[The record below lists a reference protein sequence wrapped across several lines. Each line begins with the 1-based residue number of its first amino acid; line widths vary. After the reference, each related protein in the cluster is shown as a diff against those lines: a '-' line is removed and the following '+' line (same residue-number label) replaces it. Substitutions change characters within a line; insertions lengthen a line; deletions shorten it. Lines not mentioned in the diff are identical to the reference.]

1 MKLWIDADACP
12 VVDLAIDIASRAG
25 VPVTLVCDDAHV
37 MNRPGADTITVL
49 RSADSADLRLVNLL
63 GPGDAAVTQD
73 YGLAALCLARGARAL
88 DQNGRIYDESN
99 MDALLAMRHVSAKI
113 RRGGGRLRGSRKRTP
128 EQDRAFA
135 QSLRDLLR
143 KGDDT

>member
-73 YGLAALCLARGARAL
+73 YGLATLCLARGARAL

-99 MDALLAMRHVSAKI
+99 MDVLLAMRHVSAKI
-113 RRGGGRLRGSRKRTP
+113 RRGGGRLRGPRKRTP

>member
-1 MKLWIDADACP
+1 MKLWIDADASP

-113 RRGGGRLRGSRKRTP
+113 RRGGGRLRGPRKRTP

>member
-1 MKLWIDADACP
+1 M
-12 VVDLAIDIASRAG
+12 VDLAIDIASRAC

-37 MNRPGADTITVL
+37 MNRPGADTITVM
-49 RSADSADLRLVNLL
+49 RGADSADLRLVNLL
-63 GPGDAAVTQD
+63 SPGDVAVTQD
-73 YGLAALCLARGARAL
+73 YGLAALCLARGALAL

-113 RRGGGRLRGSRKRTP
+113 RRGGGRLRGPRKRTP

>member
-1 MKLWIDADACP
+1 M
-12 VVDLAIDIASRAG
+12 
-25 VPVTLVCDDAHV
+25 
-37 MNRPGADTITVL
+37 
-49 RSADSADLRLVNLL
+49 NLL

-113 RRGGGRLRGSRKRTP
+113 RRGGGRLRGPRKRTP

>member
-1 MKLWIDADACP
+1 
-12 VVDLAIDIASRAG
+12 
-25 VPVTLVCDDAHV
+25 
-37 MNRPGADTITVL
+37 
-49 RSADSADLRLVNLL
+49 
-63 GPGDAAVTQD
+63 
-73 YGLAALCLARGARAL
+73 
-88 DQNGRIYDESN
+88 

-113 RRGGGRLRGSRKRTP
+113 RRGGGRLRGPRKRTP